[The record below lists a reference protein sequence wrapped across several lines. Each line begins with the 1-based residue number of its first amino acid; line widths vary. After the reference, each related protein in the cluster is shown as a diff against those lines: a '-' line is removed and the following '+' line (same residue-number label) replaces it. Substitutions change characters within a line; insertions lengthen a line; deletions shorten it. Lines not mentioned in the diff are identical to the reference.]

1 MKSPASIR
9 YFNRKLERAS
19 REEIVAL
26 QFNKLKYQLDYLYHN
41 NSFYRRRLE
50 AAKVTPGKIRSF
62 EDFSAR
68 VPFLDKK
75 DFLKDQ
81 EENPPFGRR
90 LGVPQ
95 EKISQIHITSGTSGV
110 GQEIYGLTRR
120 DIEGAGLMWMNHWAW
135 IGLKKGDIALS
146 VQPVTNLAAGLSAFQ
161 GMIKM
166 GLVPLQTFGVDS
178 EGKLNLM
185 KRFRPH
191 FLTLTT
197 AYLLRLTLLAKQLG
211 FDPKKDFPNLKG
223 ISIGGEH
230 YPVSLARELEDFWDT
245 RIHEFY
251 GSTQG
256 GTIFAFTC
264 EHGAVK
270 NGERGSMHLLDP
282 YYYTEV
288 IDPDT
293 LKPVAAGEEGE
304 AVVTVLYREAS
315 PVLRFRTRDKVR
327 YFPHS
332 HCSCGR
338 PYGIWEAGNVSR
350 YDDMMKIKGSN
361 VWPAMVDGLLFSYPE
376 VDEYTGRVWIDE
388 KGRERVLIRLAL
400 KPSVSL
406 SVEEKNKL
414 LEEFARELGKRTGI
428 SMEISEV
435 RREELPVYEFKAR
448 RWSDERNKGLEK
460 KVWRGNGERSRA
472 QA

>member
-1 MKSPASIR
+1 MREPITIH
-9 YFNRKLERAS
+9 YFNPRLERAS
-19 REEIVAL
+19 RKEIASL
-26 QFNKLKYQLDYLYHN
+26 QFKKLRYQLDYLYHN
-41 NSFYRRRLE
+41 NSFYRRRFK
-50 AAKVTPGKIRSF
+50 AAKVTPEKIRSF
-62 EDFSAR
+62 EEFSDR

-81 EENPPFGRR
+81 EENPPFGER
-90 LGVPQ
+90 LGVPR

-110 GQEIYGLTRR
+110 GQEVYGLTRR
-120 DIEGAGLMWMNHWAW
+120 DIEGAGMTWMNHWAW
-135 IGLKKGDIALS
+135 IGLKKGDTALS

-178 EGKLNLM
+178 ETKLQLM

-197 AYLLRLTLLAKQLG
+197 AYSLRLTLLAKQLG
-211 FDPKKDFPNLKG
+211 YDPRKDFPNLKG
-223 ISIGGEH
+223 ISIAGES
-230 YPVSLARELEDFWDT
+230 YPVPLARELEEFWDT

-264 EHGAVK
+264 EYGAVRD
-270 NGERGSMHLLDP
+270 GERGAMHLLDP

-288 IDPDT
+288 LDPGT
-293 LKPVAAGEEGE
+293 LKPVAPGEEGE

-315 PVLRFRTRDKVR
+315 PVVRFRTRDKVR
-327 YFPHS
+327 YFPYS
-332 HCSCGR
+332 HCPCGR
-338 PYGIWEAGNVSR
+338 PYSIWEAGNVSR
-350 YDDMMKIKGSN
+350 YDDMMKIKGTN
-361 VWPAMVDGLLFSYPE
+361 VWPAMVDGVLFSYPE
-376 VDEYTGRVWIDE
+376 VDEYAGRVWIDE
-388 KGRERVLIRLAL
+388 QGRERVLIRLAL

-406 SVEEKNKL
+406 SVEEKERRL
-414 LEEFARELGKRTGI
+414 QEFARELGKRTGV

-448 RWSDERNKGLEK
+448 RWNDERKKGLEG
-460 KVWRGNGERSRA
+460 KVRGGNAGGYGA